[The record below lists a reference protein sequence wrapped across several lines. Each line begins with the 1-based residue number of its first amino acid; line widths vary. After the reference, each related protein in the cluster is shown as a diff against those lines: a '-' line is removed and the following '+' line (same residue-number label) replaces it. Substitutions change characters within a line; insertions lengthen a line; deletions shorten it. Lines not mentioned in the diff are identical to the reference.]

1 MNTEKAY
8 GICHLSIIPVRREPT
23 SKSEQVSQLIFGET
37 YQVIEKSKGD
47 KFVLILT
54 DFDQYQGWI
63 EKSRWFEITKG
74 FYDKAASSQQMMV
87 ADDVAQLKDL
97 PYNKN
102 LFLGSTLPLLVDD
115 VMQWE
120 NHKMQFQ
127 EKVHKAEDKLGQKFI
142 LETSFRFLGT
152 PYLWGG
158 KTMTGIDCSGL
169 VQQVFKLAGYQL
181 PRDAYQQVE
190 VGREL
195 TDISSTLSG
204 DLAFFARKERVTHVG
219 IIVTMDVIKKLDDA
233 LANYLMKKLQ
243 RVKKEALEVK
253 PQLKQPYTWIIQ
265 AYDCVRIDVLDNIG
279 IYNLDEKKYTHLN
292 KCFTRMI
299 AEDKLDFSE

>member
-1 MNTEKAY
+1 MNIVIAY

-37 YQVIEKSKGD
+37 YQVIEESKD
-47 KFVLILT
+47 HKFVLILT
-54 DFDQYQGWI
+54 DFDQYQGWV

-74 FYDKAASSQQMMV
+74 FYDKAAFSQQVMV
-87 ADDVAQLKDL
+87 ADDVAQLREL

-102 LFLGSTLPLLVDD
+102 ILLGSTLPLLVDN
-115 VMQWE
+115 VLQWE
-120 NHKMQFQ
+120 DQKRQFQ
-127 EKVHKAEDKLGQKFI
+127 GVIHKTETKLGQKFI

-158 KTMTGIDCSGL
+158 KTISGIDCSGL

-181 PRDAYQQVE
+181 SRDAYQQAE
-190 VGREL
+190 IGREL

-204 DLAFFARKERVTHVG
+204 DLAFFAREGRVIHVG
-219 IIVTMDVIKKLDDA
+219 IIITMDVIKKLDDA
-233 LANYLMKKLQ
+233 LADYLMKKLQ

-265 AYDCVRIDVLDNIG
+265 AYDCVRIDVLDNVG
-279 IYNLDEKKYTHLN
+279 IYNLDEKKYTHIN
-292 KCFTRMI
+292 KCFRRMI